1 MAEMFKE
8 LDPDTMT
15 RSPGLTYQE
24 LLDQDTHEV
33 PEVLRLQSPR
43 DLGTDDFLKD
53 RYISK
58 DYHDKE
64 VEKLWMKVWQF
75 ACREIGRAHV

>member
-8 LDPDTMT
+8 LDPDTMA
-15 RSPGLTYQE
+15 RSPGLTYQD

-33 PEVLRLQSPR
+33 PEVLRLQSQKTAGI
-43 DLGTDDFLKD
+43 LKTD
-53 RYISK
+53 ISA

-64 VEKLWMKVWQF
+64 LKNY
-75 ACREIGRAHV
+75 G

>member
-15 RSPGLTYQE
+15 RSPGLTYQQ

-33 PEVLRLQSPR
+33 PAVLRLQSPR
-43 DLGTDDFLKD
+43 DNGTL
-53 RYISK
+53 
-58 DYHDKE
+58 
-64 VEKLWMKVWQF
+64 
-75 ACREIGRAHV
+75 